1 MNISL
6 QQFLLGTLHAVGA
19 SGRTEAFLLRDARS
33 TDFAALTAPQLLAE
47 LRTLADRAWVD
58 PYELPPGVTRWR
70 ITARGESAARE
81 QGL

>member
-6 QQFLLGTLHAVGA
+6 QQFLLGTLHAVGDA
-19 SGRTEAFLLRDARS
+19 GRTEAFLLRDAHA
-33 TDFAALTAPQLLAE
+33 TDFPDLTLPQLKSE
-47 LRTLADRAWVD
+47 LRTLADRTWVD
-58 PYELPPGVTRWR
+58 PFEMPPGVTRWR